1 MSQPTPP
8 TTPLPPGVV
17 ALIPM
22 RNVVLFPHV
31 LVPISVGRAKS
42 IAALEHALAA
52 GSLVGIVL
60 QKDPKDDDP
69 ALAGLC
75 PVGTLAKVV
84 HHLNPHESLH
94 HAVCEGTQRFR
105 VVELAEGYPFLAAKI
120 EPIDEPADASAEAEA
135 LAIQLRERTIE
146 LLSLLPSVPAE
157 LVHALQTTRG
167 PAELADIA
175 ASVIDA
181 EVNEKQALLET
192 IATQERVA
200 KLLRILSRRIEV
212 LRLSREIGERTKEQ
226 LDDRQRKF
234 LLREQLKTIQKE
246 LGEDGSSDEE
256 IAGLEAVIAK
266 AGMPADTEA
275 HARKELRRLQ
285 SMSDTSGEYSMLR
298 TYLEWMVE
306 LPWATPV
313 ETPIDLPAAR
323 QTLEADHFGLERVK
337 QRIVEFLAVRKLN
350 PQGRAPIL
358 CFVGPPGVGK
368 TSLGQSIARA
378 LQRPF
383 VRVSLGG
390 VHDEAEI
397 RGHRRTYIGALPG
410 NIVQGLRKAGVRD
423 CVMMLDEVDKLTA
436 SAHGDPSAALLEVLD
451 PEQNGTFRD
460 NYLAVPFDLSRVVF
474 IATANVIDNVP
485 PAVRDRMEVIDL
497 PGYTQEEKLQIAQTY
512 LVRRQREANGLREDQ
527 CELSAEALR
536 AIVADYTREAGVRQL
551 EREIGRAMR
560 HAAMKVAEGSSET
573 VRIDAPD
580 LDAILGPAKFE
591 REVAL
596 RSSVTGV
603 ATGLAWTSVGGEI
616 LFIEATRVAGSGK
629 LLLTG
634 QLGDVMK
641 ESAQA
646 ALTLVKARAA
656 DLRVPPAMFEGI
668 DLHVHIPA
676 GAIPK
681 DGPSAGVAMF
691 IALASLFT
699 DRPVR
704 HDVAMTGEISLRGL
718 VLPVGGIKEKVL
730 AAQRAGLHTVLLP
743 ARNLKDLRELPE
755 SARAAMQ
762 FIPLDTVDD
771 AIRGA
776 LAEPGT
782 HRVPPNFNLV

>member
-1 MSQPTPP
+1 MSDLPILDAHAAFVDVGSEQMHVSVAGGPP
-8 TTPLPPGVV
+8 QVFGTFTAQL
-17 ALIPM
+17 
-22 RNVVLFPHV
+22 
-31 LVPISVGRAKS
+31 
-42 IAALEHALAA
+42 HALR
-52 GSLVGIVL
+52 
-60 QKDPKDDDP
+60 DW
-69 ALAGLC
+69 
-75 PVGTLAKVV
+75 
-84 HHLNPHESLH
+84 
-94 HAVCEGTQRFR
+94 
-105 VVELAEGYPFLAAKI
+105 
-120 EPIDEPADASAEAEA
+120 
-135 LAIQLRERTIE
+135 
-146 LLSLLPSVPAE
+146 
-157 LVHALQTTRG
+157 
-167 PAELADIA
+167 
-175 ASVIDA
+175 
-181 EVNEKQALLET
+181 
-192 IATQERVA
+192 
-200 KLLRILSRRIEV
+200 
-212 LRLSREIGERTKEQ
+212 
-226 LDDRQRKF
+226 
-234 LLREQLKTIQKE
+234 LK
-246 LGEDGSSDEE
+246 
-256 IAGLEAVIAK
+256 
-266 AGMPADTEA
+266 
-275 HARKELRRLQ
+275 
-285 SMSDTSGEYSMLR
+285 
-298 TYLEWMVE
+298 
-306 LPWATPV
+306 
-313 ETPIDLPAAR
+313 
-323 QTLEADHFGLERVK
+323 
-337 QRIVEFLAVRKLN
+337 
-350 PQGRAPIL
+350 
-358 CFVGPPGVGK
+358 
-368 TSLGQSIARA
+368 
-378 LQRPF
+378 
-383 VRVSLGG
+383 
-390 VHDEAEI
+390 
-397 RGHRRTYIGALPG
+397 
-410 NIVQGLRKAGVRD
+410 
-423 CVMMLDEVDKLTA
+423 
-436 SAHGDPSAALLEVLD
+436 ALLEVLD

-527 CELSAEALR
+527 CELSVEALR

-560 HAAMKVAEGSSET
+560 HAAMKVTEGSTEN

-629 LLLTG
+629 LLLTA

-656 DLRVPPAMFEGI
+656 DLRVPPGMFEGV

-718 VLPVGGIKEKVL
+718 MLPVGGIKEKVL
-730 AAQRAGLHTVLLP
+730 AAQRAGMHTVLLP

-762 FIPLDTVDD
+762 FIEPYTVDD
-771 AIRGA
+771 AIRSA
-776 LAEPGT
+776 LSDSGT
-782 HRVPPNFNLV
+782 RRVPPDFKLV